1 MKAAPFPACFALL
14 PSILVLASCGSG
26 GTVGTYECPYG
37 SRTKQLELTSNG
49 KAVWTFPSR
58 ITDTMRYEE
67 KDGEIRLFL
76 VADRDPGKMD
86 ALQKWRYDA
95 TMNHPQRRF
104 LLEEGNLRDLENA
117 SESCTRA

>member
-1 MKAAPFPACFALL
+1 MKAKRLTACFA
-14 PSILVLASCGSG
+14 ILSSMLVVASCGSG

-58 ITDTMRYEE
+58 IRDTMRYEE

-76 VADRDPGKMD
+76 VAGQDPGETD
-86 ALQKWRYDA
+86 ALQKWRHQA

-104 LLEEGNLRDLENA
+104 VLEEGNLRDLDNA
-117 SESCTRA
+117 RESCTRA